1 MTTLQ
6 HKDNTQ
12 SFITKYAQHAPRYT
26 SYPTALKFE
35 PIDSDLLTLAS
46 DSSTTDELSL
56 YVHIP
61 FCKTLCYYC
70 GCNKL
75 VTRHNEKADDYLAYL
90 EKEMVAK
97 QVISANKKVVALH
110 LGGGSPSFLSATQHT
125 FLMYILKKHYAFSAD
140 AELSIELDPRNVDAA
155 YLKTLKNLG
164 YTRLSFGLQD
174 TDYKVQHTIN
184 RVQSTAHIADL
195 VFEARTLGFK
205 SINLDLIYGLPNQ
218 TRDTFKTTI
227 AATKAMQPDR
237 ISLFSYAHLPER
249 FAAQRKFGD
258 EILPSAELK
267 AELYNFAVDSF
278 KSVGYEMIGL
288 DHFAKS
294 SDTLAIA
301 KNKGELHRN
310 FQGYT
315 THGGSDLLGLGV
327 SSIST
332 IGNAF
337 AQNPKALKEYY
348 ERLEANLPAATIG
361 LTLSLDDLIRRD
373 IISSLMCNLVL
384 NKRAV
389 EDKYAIS
396 FDNYFADALENLL
409 PLEKDGLIELGSE
422 CIYVPEHARIYI
434 RAICARFDAYLNT
447 DAVLTRYS
455 KAI

>member
-46 DSSTTDELSL
+46 DSSTTNELSL

-97 QVISANKKVVALH
+97 QVISASKKVVALH

-195 VFEARTLGFK
+195 VFEARSLDFK

-348 ERLEANLPAATIG
+348 ERLDANLPAATIG

>member
-1 MTTLQ
+1 MTTSVL
-6 HKDNTQ
+6 TSRSS
-12 SFITKYAQHAPRYT
+12 SFIKKYAQHAPRYT

-35 PIDSDLLTLAS
+35 PVDGDFLLDAS
-46 DSSTTDELSL
+46 TSSGADTLSL

-75 VTRHNEKADDYLAYL
+75 VTRHNEKADDYLTYL
-90 EKEMVAK
+90 EKEMLAK
-97 QVISANKKVVALH
+97 HPISGNKKVVALH
-110 LGGGSPSFLSATQHT
+110 LGGGSPSFLSYTQQT
-125 FLMYILKKHYAFSAD
+125 FLMYLLKKHYTFAAD
-140 AELSIELDPRNVDAA
+140 AELSIELDPRNVDKA

-174 TDYKVQHTIN
+174 TDFTVQQTIN

-205 SINLDLIYGLPNQ
+205 SINLDLIYGLPHQ

-249 FAAQRKFGD
+249 FAAQRKFSD
-258 EILPSAELK
+258 AILPSAELK
-267 AELYNFAVDSF
+267 AELYNSAVDSF
-278 KSVGYEMIGL
+278 KGIGYEMIGL

-294 SDTLAIA
+294 NDSLAIA
-301 KNKGELHRN
+301 KNQGVLHRN

-315 THGGSDLLGLGV
+315 TRGESDLLGIGV

-337 AQNPKALKEYY
+337 AQNPKDLKAYY
-348 ERLEANLPAATIG
+348 ARVDGNLPTATIG
-361 LTLSLDDLIRRD
+361 LKLSHDDLIRRD
-373 IISSLMCNLVL
+373 VISALMCNLKL
-384 NKRAV
+384 
-389 EDKYAIS
+389 DKTAIAQKYHID
-396 FDNYFADALENLL
+396 FDSYFAQALSNLA
-409 PLEKDGLIELGSE
+409 PLERDGLIALNDHS
-422 CIYVPEHARIYI
+422 IVVPEHARIYI
-434 RAICARFDAYLNT
+434 RAICARFDAYLNS
-447 DAVLTRYS
+447 DEVLTRYS